1 VSVIGLLAVDAIHKN
16 KGLNFIIIIF
26 IIKRCCEVI
35 QLKQIIK
42 FNLSVFPHLSHVR
55 LFGPKTFSK
64 ALGTVLAVPN

>member
-16 KGLNFIIIIF
+16 KGLYVIIIF
-26 IIKRCCEVI
+26 IIKRCFEVI

-42 FNLSVFPHLSHVR
+42 FSSSVFPHLSHVR
-55 LFGPKTFSK
+55 LYGPKTFSK